1 MILIFV
7 LALQSF
13 ATDKVVVPPATVQD
27 LVTPFLDLRA
37 QAEASKGEQQ
47 QAAFQKS
54 EKLLARLFK
63 TKTRTSDEALVVLM
77 NYYVGEALGP
87 DLVHEVTVRGRRM
100 LPLLMK
106 YRTATVKFGNKQ
118 YPSSLLLADDVRQEN
133 FENAVNSIKAGKVF
147 GGE

>member
-1 MILIFV
+1 
-7 LALQSF
+7 LALHGF
-13 ATDKVVVPPATVQD
+13 AAENVVVPPAAVQD
-27 LVTPFLDLRA
+27 LVTPFLDLRT
-37 QAEASKGEQQ
+37 QAASSKGEQQ

-87 DLVHEVTVRGRRM
+87 DLVHEVSLRGKRM

-106 YRTATVKFGNKQ
+106 YRPASVSFSNKQ
-118 YPSSLLLADDVRQEN
+118 YSSSLLLADDVRREN
-133 FENAVNSIKAGKVF
+133 FENVVNSIRAGKVF
-147 GGE
+147 GDE

>member
-1 MILIFV
+1 MILMFV
-7 LALQSF
+7 LTLQGF
-13 ATDKVVVPPATVQD
+13 ATEKVVPPVTVQD
-27 LVTPFLDLRA
+27 SVTPFLDLRT
-37 QAEASKGEQQ
+37 QAESSKGEQQ

-87 DLVHEVTVRGRRM
+87 DLVHEVTLRGKRM
-100 LPLLMK
+100 LPLLME
-106 YRTATVKFGNKQ
+106 YRTATVSFRNKQ

-147 GGE
+147 GDE